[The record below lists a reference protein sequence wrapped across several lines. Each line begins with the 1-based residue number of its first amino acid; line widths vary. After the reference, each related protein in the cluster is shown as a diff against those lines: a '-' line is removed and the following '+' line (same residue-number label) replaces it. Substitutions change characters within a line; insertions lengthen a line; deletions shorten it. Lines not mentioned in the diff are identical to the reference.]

1 MAHFAP
7 HHWPFS
13 NLDRYCLP
21 CPVIRSWSNRRHPLN
36 GFLPFV
42 MRRFGLWSNWSWVFF
57 LLFQRYSLITVRSQ
71 WQSTKAA
78 RFSALFCSIYLIV
91 SGLLSGVE
99 GYPRSYR
106 NLSENVKI
114 EQTNKT
120 QSRLR
125 YQISKGDIAI
135 ITRATNL
142 QLIIENELSSEA
154 TSSNQGFLT
163 IF

>member
-1 MAHFAP
+1 MVKLVLGF
-7 HHWPFS
+7 FFCYFKDIVS
-13 NLDRYCLP
+13 SP
-21 CPVIRSWSNRRHPLN
+21 CVPNDSRQKLRV
-36 GFLPFV
+36 
-42 MRRFGLWSNWSWVFF
+42 F
-57 LLFQRYSLITVRSQ
+57 LLCFVRFTLS
-71 WQSTKAA
+71 SV
-78 RFSALFCSIYLIV
+78 F
-91 SGLLSGVE
+91 SGVE

>member
-1 MAHFAP
+1 MTVDKSCAF
-7 HHWPFS
+7 FCFV
-13 NLDRYCLP
+13 LFDLP
-21 CPVIRSWSNRRHPLN
+21 YR
-36 GFLPFV
+36 
-42 MRRFGLWSNWSWVFF
+42 
-57 LLFQRYSLITVRSQ
+57 Q
-71 WQSTKAA
+71 
-78 RFSALFCSIYLIV
+78 YLVV
-91 SGLLSGVE
+91 SKVT
-99 GYPRSYR
+99 RSYR
-106 NLSENVKI
+106 NLNENVKI